1 MRQKSKQQAK
11 IEATQKLEQ
20 VKNEQQQLQQQQQQ
34 QFSGQS
40 SGDTPNS
47 GSKSPMT
54 PQPTSGGNTSP
65 LQSTAIKDTFVR
77 PQHPGTP
84 TSSSSSDDVF
94 LRPQLPPPSS
104 AAKTPTQ
111 DTQYPQGSS
120 SSQPQSP
127 QMFSP
132 GSSGS
137 RPSSPWDPYAKMAGT
152 PRPPPSGSSTP
163 HKCSISDMQER
174 GRPSPAHES
183 FGSPTPV
190 NADMYSKPPGTPRP
204 ADPFVKPLG
213 PPRPVSV
220 SEQQQHLQQ
229 QQGRYMLV
237 NTTSGDFARPSQR
250 SETYQ
255 RIPPRVVLSDPFSR
269 PLTAPVPGSNEAG
282 SVPLFKTP
290 MPPSH
295 PPQDSFST
303 GQLSMRRGS
312 SDGFSPGQQTDPYAH
327 QPLTPHPSLGDAF
340 NTDGRMMRQASG
352 GHFAQ
357 PLPVIRHPQRDPYA
371 QAPSTPRPEYSS
383 QMADPYSQPPGTPR
397 PQEPCVQP
405 PGTPRSHSDPFSVPP
420 STPRPIEQFSQAQSS
435 SCRQSPSHPM
445 DPYAQMPG
453 TPRPAAG
460 ERYSKSPSNQRNA
473 DAYTQVPGTPLPTK
487 SDPYDQPPGTPRPV
501 LNDPF
506 AQPPG
511 TPRPGPV
518 VHTSDPFSHQVQNR
532 MTDQFA
538 HPVGPGSQTPKHPG
552 ISDEN
557 FSLPQ
562 TNTNQTPIQDPF
574 KQVPMTPCPQ
584 SGERLAPATSSS
596 SDAQNPMQPP
606 LGDTEEKLKQV
617 KSYKLFIL
625 VI

>member
-34 QFSGQS
+34 QQQFSGQT

-54 PQPTSGGNTSP
+54 PQATNGGNTSP
-65 LQSTAIKDTFVR
+65 LQPMAIKDTFVR
-77 PQHPGTP
+77 PQLPGTP

-94 LRPQLPPPSS
+94 LRPQLPPPSA

-111 DTQYPQGSS
+111 DTQYPQGP

-163 HKCSISDMQER
+163 HRGSISDMQER

-183 FGSPTPV
+183 FGSPTSA
-190 NADMYSKPPGTPRP
+190 NADIYSKPPDTPRP

-213 PPRPVSV
+213 PPRPGAA

-229 QQGRYMLV
+229 QQGRYMLA
-237 NTTSGDFARPSQR
+237 NTTSGDFARSNLR
-250 SETYQ
+250 ADNYQ
-255 RIPPRVVLSDPFSR
+255 RTPPRVVLSDPYSR
-269 PLTAPVPGSNEAG
+269 PLLTPIPGSNEAG

-295 PPQDSFST
+295 PSQDSFST
-303 GQLSMRRGS
+303 GQLSMRRGL
-312 SDGFSPGQQTDPYAH
+312 DGFSQGQQTDPYAH
-327 QPLTPHPSLGDAF
+327 QPLTPHPSLGDAYT
-340 NTDGRMMRQASG
+340 TDGRMMRQASG

-357 PLPVIRHPQRDPYA
+357 PMPMSRHPQRDPYA

-383 QMADPYSQPPGTPR
+383 QMAVPYSQPPGTPR
-397 PQEPCVQP
+397 PHELCAQP
-405 PGTPRSHSDPFSVPP
+405 PGTPRPHSDSFSVPP
-420 STPRPIEQFSQAQSS
+420 STPRSVEQFSQSQSS
-435 SCRQSPSHPM
+435 SCRLSPSHTM

-453 TPRPAAG
+453 TPRPAAE
-460 ERYSKSPSNQRNA
+460 ERYAKSPANQRSA
-473 DAYTQVPGTPLPTK
+473 EVYTHAGTPRSAK
-487 SDPYDQPPGTPRPV
+487 SDPYEQPPGTPRPV
-501 LNDPF
+501 LTDPF

-511 TPRPGPV
+511 TPRPSPM
-518 VHTSDPFSHQVQNR
+518 VHTSDPFSHPSQNR
-532 MTDQFA
+532 LADPFA
-538 HPVGPGSQTPKHPG
+538 HPAGPGSQTPKHIG
-552 ISDEN
+552 ISEEN
-557 FSLPQ
+557 FLPQ
-562 TNTNQTPIQDPF
+562 TNANQTPIHDPF
-574 KQVPMTPCPQ
+574 EQVPMTP
-584 SGERLAPATSSS
+584 GERLAPTTSGS

-606 LGDTEEKLKQV
+606 VGETEEKLKQV
-617 KSYKLFIL
+617 NSYDL
-625 VI
+625 

>member
-34 QFSGQS
+34 QQFCGQS

-65 LQSTAIKDTFVR
+65 LQTTGIKDTFVR
-77 PQHPGTP
+77 PQLPGTP

-94 LRPQLPPPSS
+94 LRPQLPPPLS

-111 DTQYPQGSS
+111 DTQYLQGL
-120 SSQPQSP
+120 SSQPPSP

-137 RPSSPWDPYAKMAGT
+137 RPSSPWDPYTKMAGT
-152 PRPPPSGSSTP
+152 PRPPPGSSTP
-163 HKCSISDMQER
+163 HKYSVSDMQER

-183 FGSPTPV
+183 FGSPTLA
-190 NADMYSKPPGTPRP
+190 NADVYSKSPDTPRP

-213 PPRPVSV
+213 LPRPGSV
-220 SEQQQHLQQ
+220 SDQQQHLQQ
-229 QQGRYMLV
+229 QQGRYMLA
-237 NTTSGDFARPSQR
+237 NTTSGDFTRLNQR
-250 SETYQ
+250 AETYQ
-255 RIPPRVVLSDPFSR
+255 RIPSRVVLADPYSR
-269 PLTAPVPGSNEAG
+269 PLLTPIPGSNEAG
-282 SVPLFKTP
+282 SVPVFKTP

-295 PPQDSFST
+295 PPQDAFST

-312 SDGFSPGQQTDPYAH
+312 SDGLTQGQQTDPYAH
-327 QPLTPHPSLGDAF
+327 QPVTPHPSLGEAF
-340 NTDGRMMRQASG
+340 NSDGRMMHQSSG

-357 PLPVIRHPQRDPYA
+357 PMLIRHPQRDPYA

-397 PQEPCVQP
+397 PHEPCAQP
-405 PGTPRSHSDPFSVPP
+405 PGTPRPHSDPFPMPP

-435 SCRQSPSHPM
+435 SCRQSPSHSM

-453 TPRPAAG
+453 TPRPVAG
-460 ERYSKSPSNQRNA
+460 ERYSKSPGNQRNA
-473 DAYTQVPGTPLPTK
+473 EAYTQVAGTPRPIK

-501 LNDPF
+501 LNDSF
-506 AQPPG
+506 SQPPG
-511 TPRPGPV
+511 TPRPSPV
-518 VHTSDPFSHQVQNR
+518 VHTSDPFSSQARNR
-532 MTDQFA
+532 MTDPFA
-538 HPVGPGSQTPKHPG
+538 HPPGPGSQTPKRHL

-557 FSLPQ
+557 NFLPQ
-562 TNTNQTPIQDPF
+562 TNTNQTPMHDPF
-574 KQVPMTPCPQ
+574 EQAPMTPCPQ
-584 SGERLAPATSSS
+584 SGERLPPPTSSS
-596 SDAQNPMQPP
+596 SDTQNPMQQP
-606 LGDTEEKLKQV
+606 LGDTEEKLKKV
-617 KSYKLFIL
+617 KSYE
-625 VI
+625 

>member
-34 QFSGQS
+34 QLSGQS
-40 SGDTPNS
+40 SGDTANN
-47 GSKSPMT
+47 GNKSPMT
-54 PQPTSGGNTSP
+54 PQPPNGGNTSP
-65 LQSTAIKDTFVR
+65 LQPTTIKDTFVR
-77 PQHPGTP
+77 PQLPGTP

-94 LRPQLPPPSS
+94 LRPQLPPPSA

-111 DTQYPQGSS
+111 DTQYPQGS

-152 PRPPPSGSSTP
+152 PRPQPSGSSTP
-163 HKCSISDMQER
+163 HRGSISDMQER

-183 FGSPTPV
+183 FGSPTSANV
-190 NADMYSKPPGTPRP
+190 DIYSKPPDTPRP

-213 PPRPVSV
+213 PPRPG
-220 SEQQQHLQQ
+220 SEQQHLQQ
-229 QQGRYMLV
+229 QQGRYMLA
-237 NTTSGDFARPSQR
+237 NTTSGDFIRPNQR
-250 SETYQ
+250 VETYQ
-255 RIPPRVVLSDPFSR
+255 RTPPRVLLSDPYSR
-269 PLTAPVPGSNEAG
+269 PLPSPIPGSNEAG

-290 MPPSH
+290 MPLSH
-295 PPQDSFST
+295 PSQDSFST

-312 SDGFSPGQQTDPYAH
+312 SDGFPQGQQTDPYAH
-327 QPLTPHPSLGDAF
+327 QPLTPHPSMGDAF
-340 NTDGRMMRQASG
+340 STDGRMMRQGPG
-352 GHFAQ
+352 GHFTQ
-357 PLPVIRHPQRDPYA
+357 PMPMTRHPPRDPYA
-371 QAPSTPRPEYSS
+371 QAPSTPRPDYSS

-397 PQEPCVQP
+397 PHDPCAQP
-405 PGTPRSHSDPFSVPP
+405 PGTPRPHSDPFSVPP
-420 STPRPIEQFSQAQSS
+420 STPRPVEQFSQSQSS
-435 SCRQSPSHPM
+435 SCRQSPSHSM

-460 ERYSKSPSNQRNA
+460 ERYSKSPGNQRNA
-473 DAYTQVPGTPLPTK
+473 EAYTQVAGTPRPTK

-501 LNDPF
+501 LTDPF

-511 TPRPGPV
+511 TPRPSPM
-518 VHTSDPFSHQVQNR
+518 VHTSDPFSHQAQNR
-532 MTDQFA
+532 MTDPFA
-538 HPVGPGSQTPKHPG
+538 HPAGSQTPKHHG
-552 ISDEN
+552 ISEDT

-562 TNTNQTPIQDPF
+562 NNTNQTPIHDPF
-574 KQVPMTPCPQ
+574 EQVPMTPCTQ
-584 SGERLAPATSSS
+584 SGERLAPTTSIS

-606 LGDTEEKLKQV
+606 LGETEEKLKQV
-617 KSYKLFIL
+617 KSYE
-625 VI
+625 